1 MSKKYDFRFLPSA
14 RQDIREVF
22 EYITQKL
29 CNQKAANDL
38 MDKLDEAIDNIRLF
52 PKSFPFHEDVD
63 LRNKSVRKIP
73 IDNYTLFYMFDEERE
88 LIKILYFKYGGKD
101 LSKLNFNIF
110 G

>member
-1 MSKKYDFRFLPSA
+1 MSKKYDFLFLPSA

-38 MDKLDEAIDNIRLF
+38 MDKLDETIDNIRQF
-52 PKSFPFHEDVD
+52 PKSFSFHEDSE
-63 LRNKSVRKIP
+63 LKNKSVRKVP
-73 IDNYTLFYMFDEERE
+73 IDNYILFYTFDEERE

-101 LSKLNFNIF
+101 LSKLSFNFF